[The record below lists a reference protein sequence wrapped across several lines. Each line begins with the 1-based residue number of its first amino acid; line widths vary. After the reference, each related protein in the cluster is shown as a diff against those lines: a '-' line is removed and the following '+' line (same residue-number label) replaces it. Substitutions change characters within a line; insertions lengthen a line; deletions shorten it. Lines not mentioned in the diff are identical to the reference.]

1 LRPPVTALRRYLV
14 IASATGGA
22 GFPRRAARL
31 GWWKN
36 LSKILIVDDRL
47 INRELLAQLLG
58 QHQHDLLE
66 ASDGAEALRVAR
78 AEQPDLIISDVL
90 MPTMDG
96 YEFVRQ
102 LRADPIVSLIPIVFI
117 TGHYLSR
124 EARSLADSC
133 GVDYVL
139 YRPCD
144 KDDVLCV
151 VDAALNRTKSHD
163 LLAPAKR
170 EEFDRKHLEL
180 LTDTLS
186 EKAGELR
193 AMNHKL
199 NALIELSQQM
209 SLEHEPLNLVNN
221 YSRVA
226 REIIGTK
233 WNAVGLL
240 SSDEKS
246 LQHFSTFGL
255 HSEIAERISAPS
267 PAEGV
272 FAKLLKDG
280 RSYRIR
286 VLDNDLKAAGLPTD
300 FPTLSSCLGLPII
313 FQERVYGWLCLI
325 DKLGADEFS
334 DQDEQIAVTLA
345 AQMAAAYE
353 NARLYNE
360 TRHHGLELE
369 REVAERKRAEEDL
382 RTKIEE
388 LAAMTQQFWQASKLA
403 TIGEL
408 AASIAHELN
417 NPLATIS
424 LRTERL
430 LGEVAEGDAKRR
442 PLEIIGQ
449 ETERMANLVSNL
461 LQFSRR
467 DHQQLS
473 TMDITKEI
481 ETTLEFIEHSLRSRK
496 IQVVLEFAASL
507 PPLHA
512 DRQQLR
518 QLFLN
523 LLTNASDAMPQGGTL
538 TVRVAAVND
547 GAKALVIE
555 FADTGTGVTSDD
567 LARVWEPFFTTKAEG
582 NGTGLGLAICRRI
595 VEEQHGS
602 ISIES
607 VVKEGTT
614 LRITFPVPTSEEHR
628 QGTPRE
634 HATAVA

>member
-1 LRPPVTALRRYLV
+1 
-14 IASATGGA
+14 
-22 GFPRRAARL
+22 
-31 GWWKN
+31 
-36 LSKILIVDDRL
+36 
-47 INRELLAQLLG
+47 
-58 QHQHDLLE
+58 LE
-66 ASDGAEALRVAR
+66 ASDGAEALGVAR
-78 AEQPDLIISDVL
+78 SEHPDLIISDML

-102 LRADPIVSLIPIVFI
+102 LRADPIIGQIPVVFI

-124 EARSLADSC
+124 EARALADSC
-133 GVDYVL
+133 GVAYVL

-144 KDDVLCV
+144 KKEVLRV
-151 VDAALNRTKSHD
+151 VDTALNPAKSPD
-163 LLAPAKR
+163 LPPPAKR
-170 EEFDRKHLEL
+170 EEFDRKHIQV
-180 LTDTLS
+180 LTDKVS
-186 EKAGELR
+186 QKVDELQ
-193 AMNHKL
+193 AVNHKL
-199 NALIELSQQM
+199 NALIQLSQQM
-209 SLEHEPLNLVNN
+209 ALEHEPLNLVNN
-221 YSRVA
+221 YSRMA
-226 REIIGTK
+226 REIVGAK

-240 SSDEKS
+240 SSDEQS

-280 RSYRIR
+280 RSCRIR
-286 VLDNDLKAAGLPTD
+286 VHDNDLKAAGLPTD
-300 FPTLSSCLGLPII
+300 FPVLSSCLSLPII
-313 FQERVYGWLCLI
+313 GQERVYGWLCLV

-334 DQDEQIAVTLA
+334 DQDEEIAVTLA
-345 AQMAAAYE
+345 AQMAAAYA

-382 RTKIEE
+382 RAKNEE

-403 TIGEL
+403 TVGEL
-408 AASIAHELN
+408 VASIAHELN

-449 ETERMANLVSNL
+449 ETERMGNLVSNL

-473 TMDITKEI
+473 TIDIPKEI
-481 ETTLEFIEHSLRSRK
+481 ESTLEFIEPSLRSRK
-496 IQVVLEFAASL
+496 IRVVLEFAATL
-507 PPLHA
+507 PPLQA

-523 LLTNASDAMPQGGTL
+523 LLTNASDAMPNGGTL
-538 TVRVAAVND
+538 TVRVTAVSGD
-547 GAKALVIE
+547 ARAIVIE
-555 FADTGTGVTSDD
+555 FADTGTGITSDD
-567 LARVWEPFFTTKAEG
+567 LARVWEPFFTTKGEG
-582 NGTGLGLAICRRI
+582 KGTGLGLAICRRI
-595 VEEQHGS
+595 VEEQQGS

-607 VVKEGTT
+607 VVREGTT
-614 LRITFPVPTSEEHR
+614 LRITLPVPVSEEQSSGHT
-628 QGTPRE
+628 G
-634 HATAVA
+634 

>member
-1 LRPPVTALRRYLV
+1 LRPPSALRRYLV
-14 IASATGGA
+14 KRQTDRRWLVSQAGGT
-22 GFPRRAARL
+22 L
-31 GWWKN
+31 GRWKS
-36 LSKILIVDDRL
+36 LSKILIVDDRP

-58 QHQHDLLE
+58 QHQHELLE

-102 LRADPIVSLIPIVFI
+102 LRADPVVSLIPIIFI

-151 VDAALNRTKSHD
+151 VDAALNRTKSPD
-163 LLAPAKR
+163 LVAPAKR

-209 SLEHEPLNLVNN
+209 ALEHEPLSLVNN

-226 REIIGTK
+226 REIIGAK

-240 SSDEKS
+240 SSDEQS

-255 HSEIAERISAPS
+255 HSEIAERISVPS

-280 RSYRIR
+280 RSQRIR
-286 VLDNDLKAAGLPTD
+286 VLDNDLEAAGLPTD
-300 FPTLSSCLGLPII
+300 FPVLSSCLGLPIM

-334 DQDEQIAVTLA
+334 DQDEQIAVTLT

-382 RTKIEE
+382 RTKIVE

-430 LGEVAEGDAKRR
+430 LGEVAESDAKRR

-496 IQVVLEFAASL
+496 INVVLEFAASL

-547 GAKALVIE
+547 GANVLVIE
-555 FADTGTGVTSDD
+555 FADTGTGVTVED
-567 LARVWEPFFTTKAEG
+567 LARVWEPFFTTKEEG

-614 LRITFPVPTSEEHR
+614 LRITFPVLVSEEHR
-628 QGTPRE
+628 QGTQGE
-634 HATAVA
+634 HATAVVA